1 MFKGKRFMIKLVETS
16 DEFKE
21 IEKGWYK
28 EVDTLTTQAKFNR
41 FVKKLTSGYEHDFGT
56 SLRALACIVNATIR
70 FYGGGLTNMQ
80 ASYLMWQIIRT
91 TFGKKDK
98 LGLKLIEFEWLLYP
112 QLLYRFDTII
122 NDETHQKLIELAK
135 EKIVANPKASEE
147 VIEHWKKIMTG
158 WLPDFVK
165 LEKESEA

>member
-1 MFKGKRFMIKLVETS
+1 MKTKLIETS
-16 DEFKE
+16 KEFKE

-28 EVDTLTTQAKFNR
+28 EIDTLTSQAKFNN

-80 ASYLMWQIIRT
+80 ASFLMWQIIRT
-91 TFGKKDK
+91 TFNKKDK
-98 LGLKLIEFEWLLYP
+98 LGLKMLEYEWLLYP
-112 QLLYRFDTII
+112 QLLYRFDFVI
-122 NDETHQKLIELAK
+122 DDDTHKKLIDLAK
-135 EKIVANPKASEE
+135 ENLVKSPNAVKE
-147 VIEHWKKIMTG
+147 VKEHWEKLASG

-165 LEKESEA
+165 LEPNENGGKA